1 MAVKLHLGV
10 RITPGSF
17 KRITLNDVNPST
29 KISDLK
35 VEAGKV
41 TSLPMESLELS
52 YCGNILEDDQT
63 ILECNLQSG
72 VTVHVF
78 KKQVP
83 IDYSKQVEKMT
94 PAQVKQLAGTFT
106 VIFLDP
112 AYSNTLH
119 ELMKQPNQIE
129 NLMLL
134 NPALKD
140 DPVAVAILQDPVLM
154 ERIADLPTAEKIARH
169 HPALAETANYIA
181 KAVEEEAAKPNTSAP
196 AAPVNYND
204 ANYPYHMD
212 DYTDEEEMDSSQS
225 SDSVA
230 VPTHG
235 TRGQITSSQLAA
247 ALASATGGFSPFNPV
262 FSLPGPSQVSQA
274 STSSG
279 QSSSSGSAITPDM
292 LQSALASFS
301 SSASSSPMMP
311 PPMMPPPPPPPLTQ
325 LNVMGMTQ
333 AQQIQQMHEV
343 GLRDDV
349 VNIHALSIT
358 GGDVQ
363 AAINLVLSGVITG
376 DDED

>member
-1 MAVKLHLGV
+1 MSVKLHLGV
-10 RITPGSF
+10 RTTPGSF
-17 KRITLNDVNPST
+17 KRVTLNNVNPSA

-52 YCGNILEDDQT
+52 YCGNILEDEQT

-72 VTVHVF
+72 VTVHVL
-78 KKQVP
+78 KKHIP
-83 IDYSKQVEKMT
+83 TDFSKQVEKMT
-94 PAQVKQLAGTFT
+94 ATQVKQLAGTFT

-119 ELMKQPNQIE
+119 ELMKQPNQTE
-129 NLMLL
+129 NLMLVH
-134 NPALKD
+134 PALKD

-154 ERIADLPTAEKIARH
+154 ERIADLPTAEKIAKH

-181 KAVEEEAAKPNTSAP
+181 KAVEEEAAKPNTTAP
-196 AAPVNYND
+196 AQPVNYND
-204 ANYPYHMD
+204 ANYPYHME
-212 DYTDEEEMDSSQS
+212 DYTDEEEMDSSQVNSNS

-235 TRGQITSSQLAA
+235 PRGQITSSQLAA
-247 ALASATGGFSPFNPV
+247 ALASATGGFSPFNPA
-262 FSLPGPSQVSQA
+262 FPGPSQA

-301 SSASSSPMMP
+301 SSSSSSPMMP
-311 PPMMPPPPPPPLTQ
+311 PPMMPPPPPPPQTQ
-325 LNVMGMTQ
+325 LNSMGMTQ

-343 GLRDDV
+343 GLRDDL
-349 VNIHALSIT
+349 VNVHALSIT

-376 DDED
+376 DDDDQ

>member
-1 MAVKLHLGV
+1 MSVKLHLGV
-10 RITPGSF
+10 RTTPGSF
-17 KRITLNDVNPST
+17 KRVTLNNVNPSA

-52 YCGNILEDDQT
+52 YCGNILEDEQT

-72 VTVHVF
+72 VTVHVL
-78 KKQVP
+78 KKHIP
-83 IDYSKQVEKMT
+83 TDFSKQVEKMT
-94 PAQVKQLAGTFT
+94 ATQVKQLAGTFT

-119 ELMKQPNQIE
+119 ELMKQPNQTE
-129 NLMLL
+129 NLMLVH
-134 NPALKD
+134 PALKD

-154 ERIADLPTAEKIARH
+154 ERIADLPTAEKIAKH

-181 KAVEEEAAKPNTSAP
+181 KAVEEEAAKPNTTAP
-196 AAPVNYND
+196 AQPVNYND
-204 ANYPYHMD
+204 ANYPYHME

-235 TRGQITSSQLAA
+235 PRGQITSSQLAA
-247 ALASATGGFSPFNPV
+247 ALASATGGFSPFNPA
-262 FSLPGPSQVSQA
+262 FPGPSQA

-301 SSASSSPMMP
+301 SSSSSSPMMP
-311 PPMMPPPPPPPLTQ
+311 PPMMPPPPPPPQTQ
-325 LNVMGMTQ
+325 LNSMGMTQ

-343 GLRDDV
+343 GLRDDL
-349 VNIHALSIT
+349 VNVHALSIT

-376 DDED
+376 DDDDQ

>member
-1 MAVKLHLGV
+1 MSVKLHLGV
-10 RITPGSF
+10 RTTPGSF
-17 KRITLNDVNPST
+17 KRVTLNNVNPSA

-52 YCGNILEDDQT
+52 YCGNILEDEQT

-72 VTVHVF
+72 VTVHVL
-78 KKQVP
+78 KKHVP
-83 IDYSKQVEKMT
+83 TDFSKQVEKMT
-94 PAQVKQLAGTFT
+94 ATQVKQLAGTFT

-119 ELMKQPNQIE
+119 ELMKQPNQTE
-129 NLMLL
+129 NLMLVH
-134 NPALKD
+134 PALKD

-154 ERIADLPTAEKIARH
+154 ERIADLPTAEKIAKH

-181 KAVEEEAAKPNTSAP
+181 KAVEEEAAKPNTTAP
-196 AAPVNYND
+196 AQPVNYND
-204 ANYPYHMD
+204 ANYPYHME

-235 TRGQITSSQLAA
+235 PRGQITSSQLAA
-247 ALASATGGFSPFNPV
+247 ALASATGGFSPFNPA
-262 FSLPGPSQVSQA
+262 FPGPSQA

-301 SSASSSPMMP
+301 SSSSSSPMMP
-311 PPMMPPPPPPPLTQ
+311 PPMMPPPPPPPQTHG
-325 LNVMGMTQ
+325 N
-333 AQQIQQMHEV
+333 
-343 GLRDDV
+343 D
-349 VNIHALSIT
+349 
-358 GGDVQ
+358 
-363 AAINLVLSGVITG
+363 SGPTNSTNA
-376 DDED
+376 